1 MSKNIKYYITTAIGI
16 LLLAAGLYLVK
27 TVADPSGILLTLPYV
42 LIGVGSGAFGGGMG
56 EIIKIR
62 SLKNHPEIEKN
73 IEIEKNDERNIAIA
87 NRAKAKAYDMMIF
100 VIGALLLAFALM
112 GVDISQVLLLVCA
125 YLFII
130 GYSVYYRIKYDKEM

>member
-56 EIIKIR
+56 EIIKIK

-73 IEIEKNDERNIAIA
+73 IEIEKNDEEI
-87 NRAKAKAYDMMIF
+87 
-100 VIGALLLAFALM
+100 LLSLTAPKLRPT
-112 GVDISQVLLLVCA
+112 I
-125 YLFII
+125 
-130 GYSVYYRIKYDKEM
+130 